1 MISLINT
8 GVTAGTYPKVTVSLT
23 GQVTAGTTL
32 ISSDIPAPLG
42 DVTGTYAI
50 TKVAA
55 LQGVAI
61 STAAP
66 TSSQGLIYN
75 GTNWAPTALI
85 LSGGTAGGDLT
96 GTYPNP
102 TLVTSGVTAGTY
114 TKVTVDAKGRTIA
127 GTTLATSDL
136 PTLPVATNTVIGGL
150 EATTGFI
157 TLSSSGAITNIAA
170 TTATSAT
177 TAATAVFATTAGTAN
192 EIQGILVSSATP
204 TLGQVLAYSS
214 SGVWVP
220 ITPVSGTVT
229 NVSGSNGVTVANG
242 TTTPVI
248 SLINTGVTAGTYPK
262 VTVSLTGQVTAG
274 TTLISSDI
282 PAPLGDVTGTYA
294 ITKVAALQG
303 VAISTAAP
311 TSSQGLIYNGTNWAP
326 TALILSG
333 GTAGGDLT
341 GTYPNPTLVTSGVTA
356 GTYTKVTVDA
366 KGRTIAGTTLATS
379 DLPTLP
385 VATNTVIGGLEATTG
400 FITLSSS
407 GAITNIAA
415 TTATSATTAATAVFA
430 TTAGTANEIQGILVS
445 SATPNTGTSP
455 GL

>member
-1 MISLINT
+1 MFGSQSAPVSGTVTSVSGSNGVTVANGTTTPVISLVNT

-66 TSSQGLIYN
+66 ASSQGLIYN
-75 GTNWAPTALI
+75 GTNWTPTAVI
-85 LSGGTAGGDLT
+85 LSGGSAGGDLT

-102 TLVTSGVTAGTY
+102 TLAASGVGAGTY

-136 PTLPVATNTVIGGL
+136 PTLPVATNTVIGGF

-157 TLSSSGAITNIAA
+157 TLDSSGAITNIAA
-170 TTATSAT
+170 TTAT
-177 TAATAVFATTAGTAN
+177 TAVFATTAGTAN

-220 ITPVSGTVT
+220 ISPVSGTVT
-229 NVSGSNGVTVANG
+229 SVSGSNGVTVANG

-248 SLINTGVTAGTYPK
+248 SLVNTGVTAGTYPK

-311 TSSQGLIYNGTNWAP
+311 ASSQGLIYNGTNWTP
-326 TALILSG
+326 TAVILSG
-333 GTAGGDLT
+333 GSAGGDLT
-341 GTYPNPTLVTSGVTA
+341 GTYPNPTLAASGVGA

-385 VATNTVIGGLEATTG
+385 VATNTVIGGFRSYDRLHYTG
-400 FITLSSS
+400 
-407 GAITNIAA
+407 
-415 TTATSATTAATAVFA
+415 
-430 TTAGTANEIQGILVS
+430 
-445 SATPNTGTSP
+445 
-455 GL
+455 